1 MFLTYGMSVVDVIHK
16 DDVSLRIRVEFS
28 EGRGALLQIQRPP
41 LKDVH
46 EGQPFGRTEAGAA
59 VVHDA
64 VGPDVLGG
72 DLVHTATA
80 RKKPNLYSQYKSNI
94 LDFT

>member
-1 MFLTYGMSVVDVIHK
+1 MMHNMKCRVKFLTYGMSVVDIIDK

-28 EGRGALLQIQRPP
+28 EGRGALLQIHRPS

-46 EGQPFGRTEAGAA
+46 EGQPFGRAEAGAA

-64 VGPDVLGG
+64 VGPNVLGG

-80 RKKPNLYSQYKSNI
+80 CKKSNFSQ
-94 LDFT
+94 L